1 MIIVNGNN
9 HDLEEIVQLD
19 EEDIEA
25 MKDDAR
31 AIREDDVQQYKVY
44 AWEQNLIRK
53 HKVCTEV
60 NLEKSSE
67 YIYKSMRHF
76 DMRPPE
82 IYFLTRKQMV
92 GNGGEDNWAGVAR
105 GTSIIQ
111 LRTDAPPWVAIHEVS
126 HTITNRL
133 EELYETEDDDF
144 DGYKWASHG
153 SVFVGIFAYL
163 MEYHGLW
170 YGLEERDFENLM
182 YLSEIELLEEGW
194 LNNKRH
200 PFFGPDKHLR
210 TSKLLWN
217 EWFCDVPARAKKL
230 IEDVKMSIDGFGSE
244 LGKGFVEEYG
254 KPSRHVMPSGQ
265 DNDIVKYLVE
275 TAHDPAY
282 TCYGIRGLVGF
293 VSTRKELKS
302 IVRANK
308 GVKNIISEITDMCV
322 GELFCQ
328 YEELIVDQYLDW
340 KLENEEN

>member
-1 MIIVNGNN
+1 MIIVKQQN

-31 AIREDDVQQYKVY
+31 SIREDDMQQYKVY
-44 AWEQNLIRK
+44 AWERNLNRK
-53 HKVCTEV
+53 HKVSKQID
-60 NLEKSSE
+60 LEKSSG

-82 IYFLTRKQMV
+82 IYFLSCEQMV
-92 GNGGEDNWAGVAR
+92 GKGGEENWAGVAR

-111 LRTDAPPWVAIHEVS
+111 LRIDAPPWVAIHEVS
-126 HTITNRL
+126 HTITNQL
-133 EELYETEDDDF
+133 EKLHKTDADDF

-170 YGLEERDFENLM
+170 YGMEGRDFEDIEH
-182 YLSEIELLEEGW
+182 LSEVELLEEGW
-194 LNNKRH
+194 L
-200 PFFGPDKHLR
+200 PIFGPEKRLR
-210 TSKLLWN
+210 TSRLIWN

-230 IEDVKMSIDGFGSE
+230 IKGVNILIDGYASE
-244 LGKGFVEEYG
+244 KMEGFIEKHG
-254 KPSRHVMPSGQ
+254 KPSNHVMPIGK
-265 DNDIVKYLVE
+265 DKDIVKYLIE
-275 TAHDPAY
+275 KAHDPVY
-282 TCYGIRGLVGF
+282 TCYGINDLGSGL

-308 GVKNIISEITDMCV
+308 GVNNVISEITDMCV
-322 GELFCQ
+322 GELFVA
-328 YEELIVDQYLDW
+328 YEEMMVDEF
-340 KLENEEN
+340 LEWNSDNEEN

>member
-53 HKVCTEV
+53 YKVSTQV

-67 YIYKSMRHF
+67 YIYESMRHF

-82 IYFLTRKQMV
+82 IYFLIRKQML
-92 GNGGEDNWAGVAR
+92 GKGGEEIAGVAR
-105 GTSIIQ
+105 GTSLIQ
-111 LRTDAPPWVAIHEVS
+111 LRDDAPPWVAIHEVA
-126 HTITNRL
+126 HIITNQLERL
-133 EELYETEDDDF
+133 HNTEADDF

-153 SVFVGIFAYL
+153 SVFVGIYAYL

-170 YGLEERDFENLM
+170 YGLEERDFEDLM
-182 YLSEIELLEEGW
+182 YLSEIELLEERW
-194 LNNKRH
+194 L
-200 PFFGPDKHLR
+200 PFFGPDKHMR

-217 EWFCDVPARAKKL
+217 QWFCDVPARAKTL
-230 IEDVKMSIDGFGSE
+230 IKDVKMLIDGYGSG

-254 KPSRHVMPSGQ
+254 EPSLHVMPIGQ

-275 TAHDPAY
+275 TAHEPAY
-282 TCYGIRGLVGF
+282 TCHGIKGLVGF

-308 GVKNIISEITDMCV
+308 GVKNMISEITDMCV

-328 YEELIVDQYLDW
+328 YEELVVDEYLDW
-340 KLENEEN
+340 NLKNDEN